1 MNLVT
6 MRVNEYLRICSYDS
20 EALSKAGTVG
30 IGIGGPHLLLFP
42 WWREKCDLS
51 SHSGQLWVGV
61 GGV

>member
-6 MRVNEYLRICSYDS
+6 MRVNEYLGICSYDS

-42 WWREKCDLS
+42 LWREKCDLS
-51 SHSGQLWVGV
+51 SHSG
-61 GGV
+61 